1 MAQSAWGRRRP
12 AKARADAAQPD
23 ARAAPSALDRP
34 DTSAID
40 AYAARLDSALDLPA
54 VERIRVRQK
63 TDDHLFDA
71 VDAQVHNVV
80 DRETA
85 ARQAIERLGE
95 AELLAGLIDR
105 AHHTPARQS
114 RAARRAGNGGV
125 PGVPDGSYANNRPSG
140 TWRGLGRAALV
151 IAPSSLTARL
161 DTARLRVP
169 GSRSKSCG
177 RHRGRARFWWSILH
191 GRGGSTGLHSERGR
205 LANWSRIGTVGSMDE
220 LGWDG
225 RVTFESGI
233 DDAIV
238 GALRGQDLS
247 GFEIWRW
254 LGAEHGAPG
263 KLT

>member
-63 TDDHLFDA
+63 TDDHLFDT

-151 IAPSSLTARL
+151 IAPSSLTARWI
-161 DTARLRVP
+161 RHGFGCRVLGQRAVAGTEAGP
-169 GSRSKSCG
+169 VSGGRSFMAAVGLQAYTLSADGSLI
-177 RHRGRARFWWSILH
+177 RAASGQL
-191 GRGGSTGLHSERGR
+191 
-205 LANWSRIGTVGSMDE
+205 GSMDE
-220 LGWDG
+220 LGWAA
-225 RVTFESGI
+225 S
-233 DDAIV
+233 
-238 GALRGQDLS
+238 
-247 GFEIWRW
+247 
-254 LGAEHGAPG
+254 
-263 KLT
+263 